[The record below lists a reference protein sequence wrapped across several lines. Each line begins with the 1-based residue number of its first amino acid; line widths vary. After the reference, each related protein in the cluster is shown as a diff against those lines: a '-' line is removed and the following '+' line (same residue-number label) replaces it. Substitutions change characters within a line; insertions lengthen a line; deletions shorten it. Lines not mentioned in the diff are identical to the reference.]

1 MFNSSYKPS
10 YLHSTKVSL
19 NNNNKKFYR
28 NNNNGP
34 VKLIDYQI
42 NDLINDNNEN
52 QGFKEN
58 EMKEEKES
66 FYINSKNFDDL
77 NKDHFKKEIKRLF
90 NRNLNSNNT
99 NILTNDDS
107 RSFNFNNNLIE
118 ENSINISIYE
128 KKREKERSKTTRE
141 INGLNY
147 QDLVDIINKR
157 KLLAEKMKIEKEKK
171 EEMNKKLYE
180 NLIEKNDNGV
190 QTSLI
195 YNEEEDIPQ
204 EYPFKKL
211 QRNKSESN
219 TIVKNIKFEGELF
232 TSLSS
237 INISSNFK
245 NNTFNNKKNNDLEF
259 YIINNNDNI
268 DKLNE
273 REEKIINQNENKI
286 GFDIINHNENNLN
299 KLNDNNKNVLC
310 QLEMNKNENEV
321 NIKKNNDSNNIEY
334 NIISNNNKN
343 ELKTLNEKNN
353 NENKKNILNNN
364 NNNNEHN
371 IETNLNSK
379 KDKNNNLINSS
390 EFDIVNIENEESKLN
405 NISIFKI
412 NENTELNDLDFNIE
426 NNLDIEKEII
436 NKNPNPSFIS
446 VITNEDFKIESNKNS
461 IINTEE
467 EKSSII
473 ESIINPKSLSSFN
486 QKNEETQIEEYDQD
500 KYKLQNE
507 TKEINLSAYSINKN
521 IDSKKINYFEETLE
535 KFPKKENKD
544 IIHYEILN
552 NNNAPSIIKLESF
565 QNKRYEDFQPK
576 ISNVNDNNNMMMKI
590 NNSAISN
597 KIMSKINIPLRKNSD
612 ISLNKSNFKITDRE
626 NTLESD
632 FRKSDSKIKNKKKKQ
647 RRIDSYSDYYKKKV
661 EMLTKEEP
669 KYINSNNSHEDNY
682 FKNNNKEYN
691 NYNKQ
696 GHLNSGLNSNINY
709 DFFLKDNKST
719 YY

>member
-157 KLLAEKMKIEKEKK
+157 KLLAEKMKIEKEKN

-180 NLIEKNDNGV
+180 HLIEKNDNGV

-259 YIINNNDNI
+259 FIINNNDNI

-286 GFDIINHNENNLN
+286 GFEIINHNENNLN
-299 KLNDNNKNVLC
+299 KLNDNNKNVLS
-310 QLEMNKNENEV
+310 QLEINKNENEV
-321 NIKKNNDSNNIEY
+321 NIKKNNDSNNLEY

-364 NNNNEHN
+364 NNNELN
-371 IETNLNSK
+371 IETNFNSK
-379 KDKNNNLINSS
+379 KEKNNNLINSS

-565 QNKRYEDFQPK
+565 QNKRYEDYQPK
-576 ISNVNDNNNMMMKI
+576 ISNINDNNNMMIKI

-612 ISLNKSNFKITDRE
+612 ISLNKSNLKITDRE

>member
-157 KLLAEKMKIEKEKK
+157 KLLAEKMKIEKEKN

-259 YIINNNDNI
+259 YIINNNDNN

-299 KLNDNNKNVLC
+299 KLNDNNKNILS
-310 QLEMNKNENEV
+310 QLEINKKENEI
-321 NIKKNNDSNNIEY
+321 NIKKMMIQ
-334 NIISNNNKN
+334 II
-343 ELKTLNEKNN
+343 
-353 NENKKNILNNN
+353 
-364 NNNNEHN
+364 
-371 IETNLNSK
+371 
-379 KDKNNNLINSS
+379 
-390 EFDIVNIENEESKLN
+390 
-405 NISIFKI
+405 
-412 NENTELNDLDFNIE
+412 
-426 NNLDIEKEII
+426 
-436 NKNPNPSFIS
+436 
-446 VITNEDFKIESNKNS
+446 
-461 IINTEE
+461 
-467 EKSSII
+467 
-473 ESIINPKSLSSFN
+473 
-486 QKNEETQIEEYDQD
+486 
-500 KYKLQNE
+500 
-507 TKEINLSAYSINKN
+507 
-521 IDSKKINYFEETLE
+521 
-535 KFPKKENKD
+535 
-544 IIHYEILN
+544 
-552 NNNAPSIIKLESF
+552 
-565 QNKRYEDFQPK
+565 
-576 ISNVNDNNNMMMKI
+576 
-590 NNSAISN
+590 
-597 KIMSKINIPLRKNSD
+597 
-612 ISLNKSNFKITDRE
+612 
-626 NTLESD
+626 
-632 FRKSDSKIKNKKKKQ
+632 
-647 RRIDSYSDYYKKKV
+647 
-661 EMLTKEEP
+661 
-669 KYINSNNSHEDNY
+669 
-682 FKNNNKEYN
+682 
-691 NYNKQ
+691 
-696 GHLNSGLNSNINY
+696 
-709 DFFLKDNKST
+709 
-719 YY
+719 